1 MFVSNVFD
9 ALNKHMVV
17 YLTSL
22 EVLTRVPTVSIGT
35 QVTQPIRNHVTTG
48 FTDGN

>member
-1 MFVSNVFD
+1 MFVSNVLD

-35 QVTQPIRNHVTTG
+35 QPIRNHVTTG